1 MFSRRTKTHS
11 TRKYFI
17 SLVILFSL
25 LAFQVHGSLGAEV
38 NPADAEAYVRAL
50 RDSEEATQE
59 KVFTGLLAVVPDWD
73 AINYGRLH
81 GSSIQWEGEP
91 GHSRVLVATFLDRPT
106 YLQFYKSNLESHQES
121 YTLQKSLWVTV
132 VPELKNFFIKKNS
145 YNRCPPSCKR
155 VMQLLGL
162 HPANEYDVLVE
173 MWVDPNALFRPSP
186 DPEIT
191 DHEAEVAAKM
201 SQDQWI
207 FPSDR
212 NPFLKI
218 DESVMFKEKQWEQ
231 GSGVSY
237 KKWFVNRAQTCYV
250 TGPVLDENDPKTWG
264 YPWTRLG
271 YSYDWGN
278 PKNPVGLSE
287 FVIRIDPNKNGGEIT
302 VKLEKAYDCET
313 PDWPAYYRCRP
324 ETGRRDGL
332 TDEDEDEL
340 EISPED
346 LN

>member
-1 MFSRRTKTHS
+1 MK
-11 TRKYFI
+11 
-17 SLVILFSL
+17 
-25 LAFQVHGSLGAEV
+25 
-38 NPADAEAYVRAL
+38 AL

-59 KVFTGLLAVVPDWD
+59 KIFTKLLAVVPGWD
-73 AINYGRLH
+73 ALNQERLH
-81 GSSIQWEGEP
+81 GSTIRWEGEP
-91 GHSRVLVATFLDRPT
+91 GHSRVLAATFLDRPT
-106 YLQFYKSNLESHQES
+106 YVQYYQSNLESHQES

-132 VPELKNFFIKKNS
+132 VPELKNYFIKKNF

-173 MWVDPNALFRPSP
+173 MWVDPKALFRPSP

-191 DHEAEVAAKM
+191 DHESEVAIKVA
-201 SQDQWI
+201 QDRWI
-207 FPSDR
+207 FPSDL

-218 DESVMFKEKQWEQ
+218 DDSVLFKEKQWEK
-231 GSGVSY
+231 GSGVPY
-237 KKWFVNRAQTCYV
+237 KTWFVNRAQTCYV
-250 TGPVLDENDPKTWG
+250 NGPVLDENDPTTWG

-287 FVIRIDPNKNGGEIT
+287 FVLRIDPNKNGGEIT
-302 VKLEKAYDCET
+302 VKLENAYDCET
-313 PDWPAYYRCRP
+313 PDWPAYYRCQP
-324 ETGRRDGL
+324 EVAGGDMGMG
-332 TDEDEDEL
+332 EDNGDFEV
-340 EISPED
+340 SPES